1 MSLMTSLNI
10 ISNGLTHKIVYAWFS
25 KPTAP
30 AITTHTYSSLTIP
43 TCNTRG
49 GYTNKDL
56 PKRKTNKQK
65 KKLHQ
70 RYQKIRAGNLIELS
84 QSWEEDLNRMTEGY
98 WMGSGRGG
106 CWGGWTA
113 WYSTSPLKMQWEQ
126 YDHLY
131 IQPATAHFKIIKL
144 STRALCI
151 LNRWIISPA
160 PDFKSQPT

>member
-1 MSLMTSLNI
+1 MTSLNI

-65 KKLHQ
+65 KNCTRDIRKL
-70 RYQKIRAGNLIELS
+70 GLV
-84 QSWEEDLNRMTEGY
+84 T
-98 WMGSGRGG
+98 
-106 CWGGWTA
+106 
-113 WYSTSPLKMQWEQ
+113 
-126 YDHLY
+126 
-131 IQPATAHFKIIKL
+131 
-144 STRALCI
+144 
-151 LNRWIISPA
+151 
-160 PDFKSQPT
+160 